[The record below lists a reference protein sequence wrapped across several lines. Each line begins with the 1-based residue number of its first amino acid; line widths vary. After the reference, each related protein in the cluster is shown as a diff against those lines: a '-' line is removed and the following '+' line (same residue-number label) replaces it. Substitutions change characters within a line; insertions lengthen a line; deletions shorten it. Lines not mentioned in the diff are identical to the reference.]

1 MKKAYIDQILW
12 GFVLIAGII
21 IFIATINDEIVVH
34 NKISNI
40 RTITDNAALAAGKYY
55 TISKDETESEAIAIN
70 IIEGSKLA
78 DEIKDRIY
86 FDWQFINKPYY
97 VNAILDS
104 YSQETFWYRFL
115 DKEYFVLDKIYSQA
129 ELDLGEVFPPN
140 TLDLAPLAINNCNR
154 TDLVEGVE
162 MTFEF
167 VISPY
172 YAPGDNDT
180 FYAVDKDCSFPTG
193 NSNFA
198 YFKNLFN
205 NNEIDFTDYDM
216 EHVEEGCLVDTSFQ
230 NPLSVDPMQLYNS
243 LKHFDY
249 PYAMDMLTFDCGTD
263 KNNLN
268 IASILSVTIL
278 EQPTLTAG
286 PKIDGK
292 KSNILIIKVRI
303 GKESEVIL
311 NIPE

>member
-1 MKKAYIDQILW
+1 MKKAYIGTILL
-12 GFVLIAGII
+12 GFMLIAVTIVL
-21 IFIATINDEIVVH
+21 IATINDEIVVQ

-40 RTITDNAALAAGKYY
+40 RTITDNAALAAGKSYMI
-55 TISKDETESEAIAIN
+55 TKDEAQSETIALN

-78 DEIKDRIY
+78 NEIKDSIY
-86 FDWQFINKPYY
+86 FTWQLINEPYF
-97 VNAILDS
+97 VNATLDS

-115 DKEYFVLDKIYSQA
+115 DKEYFSLSKIYSQA
-129 ELDLGEVFPPN
+129 KFDLGDPFPPN

-154 TDLVEGVE
+154 TDLVAGEI
-162 MTFEF
+162 MTFDF

-180 FYAVDKDCSFPTG
+180 FYAVDKDCTFPTG

-216 EHVEEGCLVDTSFQ
+216 ENIEEGCLVDTSFQ

-249 PYAMDMLTFDCGTD
+249 PYDMDMLTFDCGTD
-263 KNNLN
+263 KDNLE

-278 EQPTLTAG
+278 EQPTLIAG

-292 KSNILIIKVRI
+292 KSNILTIKVMI